1 MARKRVAMT
10 LDDKIYSQF
19 QQTVIDYG
27 FPRAA
32 VAMIVQ
38 NFMKK
43 VVRDI
48 KENGVSPDLVMFEL
62 GDQLGED
69 ETLVVL
75 SNKKPDRE

>member
-10 LDDKIYSQF
+10 LDENVYSQF
-19 QQTVIDYG
+19 QQTVIDSG

-43 VVRDI
+43 VMTDI
-48 KENGVSPDLVMFEL
+48 KKHGVSADLLRFEL

-69 ETLVVL
+69 ETLVVF